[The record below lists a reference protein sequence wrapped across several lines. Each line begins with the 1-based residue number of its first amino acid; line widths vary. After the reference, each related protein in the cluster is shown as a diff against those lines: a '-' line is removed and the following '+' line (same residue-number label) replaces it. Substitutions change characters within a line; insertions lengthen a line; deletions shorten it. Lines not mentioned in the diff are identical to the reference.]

1 MEMQLG
7 QLFEGEERQT
17 RWSLFL
23 GMTIWFLHLNT
34 LNALT
39 SVSCRWGWFDLTI
52 AGISGLKIVELIIT
66 LIAIVLML
74 VVIYVPAR
82 NWLRFQ
88 SDKPTDNPRMLQET
102 EQDRRPLLAFIAML
116 LNSLF
121 LIYVFAFFVPML
133 APHACGQA

>member
-1 MEMQLG
+1 MQLG

-121 LIYVFAFFVPML
+121 LIYVIAFFVPML
-133 APHACGQA
+133 ALNACGQA